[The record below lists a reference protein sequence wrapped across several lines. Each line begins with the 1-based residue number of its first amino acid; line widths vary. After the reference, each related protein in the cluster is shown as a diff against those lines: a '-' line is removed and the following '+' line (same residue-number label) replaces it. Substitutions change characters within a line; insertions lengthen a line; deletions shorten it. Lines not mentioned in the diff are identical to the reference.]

1 MVTSELPEKV
11 VLGVGVL
18 FIIGFFFFFFC
29 KKEIIVL
36 YGLVRSLGHIKKV

>member
-18 FIIGFFFFFFC
+18 FIIGFFFFFC